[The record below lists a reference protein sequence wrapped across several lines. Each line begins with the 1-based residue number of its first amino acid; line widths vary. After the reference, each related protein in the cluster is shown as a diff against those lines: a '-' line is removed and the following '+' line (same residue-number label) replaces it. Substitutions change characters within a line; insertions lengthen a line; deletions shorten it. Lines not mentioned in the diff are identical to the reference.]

1 MRQYVKL
8 IRFHNNG
15 FKTTPYNSTS
25 FPHVMPFINYEVTD
39 LEKVNAVVSES
50 DFINPI
56 KDDENWKGCFVFLE
70 KYNKDL
76 LNKGALVMRQG
87 HRKNV
92 AYWEANDQTIWVRNT
107 SHTGKDDCY
116 VNQYKEILEHDG
128 QPYDNFKYISYYSSY
143 YWVKMKIELALQRI
157 ILGEQHFGYIPEW
170 LSECYIMD
178 YQVKQFKTSKLF
190 ILREQMSRLL
200 SLR

>member
-76 LNKGALVMRQG
+76 LSKGALVMRQG

-92 AYWEANDQTIWVRNT
+92 AYWKA
-107 SHTGKDDCY
+107 Y
-116 VNQYKEILEHDG
+116 VNQYKETLEHDG
-128 QPYDNFKYISYYSSY
+128 QPYNNFKYISYYSSY

-178 YQVKQFKTSKLF
+178 HQVKQFKTSKLF
-190 ILREQMSRLL
+190 ILREQMGRFL
-200 SLR
+200 SLK